1 MIAEHYNSYDAKV
14 DRSLPL
20 QENTAYDLEHN
31 VSHKN
36 GMDVITIDD
45 NIESINSMEEGFQN
59 IIHISYHTYHKVAS
73 NNSELNGSSKPKLKT
88 KTVEIVQ
95 NNDRIVQGCESNEID
110 PLQNVTRD
118 ISDNKSKY
126 IHEGNWIESNI

>member
-14 DRSLPL
+14 YRSPPL

-36 GMDVITIDD
+36 GMDVITIDY

-59 IIHISYHTYHKVAS
+59 ITHISDHTYHKVES
-73 NNSELNGSSKPKLKT
+73 NNSELNGFSKPKSKT
-88 KTVEIVQ
+88 ETVEIVQ
-95 NNDRIVQGCESNEID
+95 NNDRIVQGCERNEID
-110 PLQNVTRD
+110 SLQNVTSD

-126 IHEGNWIESNI
+126 MRKLIESDI